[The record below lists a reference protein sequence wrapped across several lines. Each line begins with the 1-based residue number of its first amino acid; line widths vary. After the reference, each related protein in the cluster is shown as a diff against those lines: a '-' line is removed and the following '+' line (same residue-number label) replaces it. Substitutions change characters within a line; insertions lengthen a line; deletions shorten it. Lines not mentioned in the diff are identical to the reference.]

1 MICSFLDKGGRLRSC
16 WQLQLIVVHDKKM
29 HSLIRRASVWYRL
42 KIPGAANFIQAQE
55 FLWWC
60 FDVKRGDD
68 KGGINRRMRRGLKGN
83 FELSGIFIY
92 LLVDGIYK

>member
-1 MICSFLDKGGRLRSC
+1 
-16 WQLQLIVVHDKKM
+16 
-29 HSLIRRASVWYRL
+29 
-42 KIPGAANFIQAQE
+42 
-55 FLWWC
+55 
-60 FDVKRGDD
+60 VKRGDD